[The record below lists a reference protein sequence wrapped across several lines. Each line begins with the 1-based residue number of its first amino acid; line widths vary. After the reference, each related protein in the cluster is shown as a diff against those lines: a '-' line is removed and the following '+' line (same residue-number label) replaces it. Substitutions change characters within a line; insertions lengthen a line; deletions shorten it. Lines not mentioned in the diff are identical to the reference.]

1 MLLIKIISNM
11 KVMEIKTKRY
21 QFKEQLDEIKP
32 YLNDL
37 IDNHKTKGEW
47 KIQLIM
53 AVNFIFSKDF
63 N

>member
-11 KVMEIKTKRY
+11 KVMKIMTKRY
-21 QFKEQLDEIKP
+21 QFKEYLDEIKP

-47 KIQLIM
+47 KIQ
-53 AVNFIFSKDF
+53 
-63 N
+63 